1 MKTRAA
7 VLYGLNQ
14 PFEIEEL
21 DLDPPGPG
29 EVLVEMAGGGICHSD
44 WSIVTGTI
52 SKPFPIVLGHE
63 GSARVLETG
72 PNVSLVKPGDPV
84 VLSFIP
90 DCGACYYCLSGRSQ
104 LCESISLYRGGTL
117 VDGTTRFKKNGQ
129 SVYHFNGVSSFS
141 QYAVIPERAAVPV
154 DPRVPLDRAALIGCA
169 VSTGVGSVIFTA
181 NVTPGS
187 TVAVIGAGGVGLN
200 VIQGAEMVSASRI
213 IAVDVFPSKL
223 EMARQFGA
231 TDTVNAREGDPV
243 QAVLELTGGR
253 GVDYAFEAIGL
264 AETITQAF
272 DMLGKAGT
280 AVAIGIAP
288 RNTPIQVHPQN
299 LIYGERRLVGSMY
312 GSTRPRAD
320 FARFVDLYLT
330 GRLKLDQLVTREW
343 KLEEINQAFAAMN
356 GGEVAR
362 GVINRFS

>member
-72 PNVSLVKPGDPV
+72 PNVTLVKPGDAV

-90 DCGACYYCLSGRSQ
+90 DCGACYYCLSGKSQ
-104 LCESISLYRGGTL
+104 LCDGIALYRGGTL
-117 VDGTTRFKKNGQ
+117 AGGGTRFKKRGEP
-129 SVYHFNGVSSFS
+129 VYHFNGVSSFS

-154 DPRVPLDRAALIGCA
+154 DPRVPLDKAALIGCA
-169 VSTGVGSVIFTA
+169 VSTGIGSVISTA
-181 NVTPGS
+181 RVMPGS

-200 VIQGAEMVSASRI
+200 VIQGAQMVNATRI

-231 TDTVNAREGDPV
+231 TDGVDAREGDPV
-243 QAVLELTGGR
+243 QAVLDLTGGR
-253 GVDYAFEAIGL
+253 GVDYAFEAIGRP
-264 AETITQAF
+264 ETITQAF
-272 DMLGKAGT
+272 DMLAKAGT

-288 RNTPIQVHPQN
+288 RETPIQVHPQN
-299 LIYGERRLVGSMY
+299 LVYGERRLIGSMY

-320 FARFVDLYLT
+320 FARFIDLYLA
-330 GRLKLDQLVTREW
+330 GKLKLDQLITREW
-343 KLEEINQAFAAMN
+343 KLDEINEAFRAMN
-356 GGEVAR
+356 SGEVAR
-362 GVINRFS
+362 GIINRYA